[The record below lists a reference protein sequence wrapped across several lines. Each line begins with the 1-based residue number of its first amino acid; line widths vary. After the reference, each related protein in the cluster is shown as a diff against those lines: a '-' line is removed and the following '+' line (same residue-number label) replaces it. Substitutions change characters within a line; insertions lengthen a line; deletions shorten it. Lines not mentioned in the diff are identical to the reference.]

1 MKKIQSKF
9 SATLVFALVAAA
21 ASFGVST
28 ANAAPI
34 DVSYLQTCLKV
45 EGSSLD
51 VLVLMDSSA
60 SLRNSTKDDSWYPK
74 YKAGSDPEKM
84 RGKILTSSLKIL
96 RSLAQ
101 ESDRAF
107 NISLRNFGNNS
118 NPKELKNLQSHWQ
131 DWSAKTSNADLS
143 KFVDHALYDESTMTE
158 WTNGLITAK
167 NQFKQRIGQ
176 AELAGTKSCPI
187 MFWITD
193 GAATDSTDPICV
205 ENTNASISW
214 FRENN
219 VLVLGGL
226 LQPKDDKYRVDP
238 REFQSIVTGENCG
251 RYEEEWT
258 RGEVIEANDV
268 SDLAWGF
275 IGLIASIKNLVDLNS
290 EDSTFYVDPSTSHIE
305 ISIRGDQKTWQVIQP
320 DGKIFC
326 SSSNRGEN
334 CRVSPPDEIGITTI
348 VIYPERPTDADGTWG
363 VTPKFSDENIK
374 VYGGLDS
381 SGPIPRAKQAKL
393 LINPKASS
401 EVDEGK
407 DVSFEAKLVNAD
419 GSPFSLVGF
428 KTVSIC
434 AKVDSA
440 KNSKCN
446 SGSASTSLSVS
457 PTTSDKSVAFEAI
470 LVSARDS
477 SREYRIVA
485 SARLNVIQSGVFPSL
500 VCDEDPCELTSLAN
514 KNKKAESNLRVVAAK
529 DGSTAGRVSIVG
541 FTVLSD
547 TVENR
552 GDGNFEFRL
561 QKMNGSDVELN
572 SQGEYLSPGD
582 ELRLTV
588 STDIAGNSEIQ
599 GVIKYKVFSDGKEI
613 VRQLPYK
620 FEVGSKKN
628 FPLQIALVLL
638 AYLLTVGLP
647 YLYLLWSARRA
658 AVLNV
663 PGDDY
668 SFVSLPFEITKDGK
682 LKGVG
687 ELPTGVTF
695 APDYTKLEKRTLDS
709 GSKEVFLD
717 KVKVSV
723 IPPKWNPFTPAK
735 TKAEFSEG
743 YLISTAS
750 HEGIAFQN
758 VSFVS
763 SLIDEVIVY
772 FPEEG
777 NITAVKPVSNE
788 AIVDDIGLSF
798 RDSAYENKITEGLS
812 EPTGPV
818 TGNVLFIV
826 SPYVNNN
833 TGLNREK
840 SLLAAVAKLNAT
852 VEGLNFIEDIANLRA
867 VALKDALVR
876 EEAEKAQEKAGQE
889 KEDKKGTGKK
899 GTGKKGTGKKGNKN
913 ENKTDGNEMPPG
925 SSDDDDWG
933 GSSSSHGK
941 SQDLPG
947 SGKSS
952 DSWD

>member
-131 DWSAKTSNADLS
+131 DWSAKTSDADLS

-275 IGLIASIKNLVDLNS
+275 IGLIASIKNLVNLNS
-290 EDSTFYVDPSTSHIE
+290 DDSTFYVDPSTSHIE

-334 CRVSPPDEIGITTI
+334 CTVSPPDEIGITTI
-348 VIYPERPTDADGTWG
+348 VIYPERPTDADGTWE
-363 VTPKFSDENIK
+363 VSPKFSDESMQ

-393 LINPKASS
+393 LINPKSA

-407 DVSFEAKLVNAD
+407 DISFEAKLVNAD
-419 GSPFSLVGF
+419 GSPFSLDGF
-428 KTVSIC
+428 KTISIC

-446 SGSASTSLSVS
+446 NGSTSTSLSVS

-470 LVSARDS
+470 LVSARGES

-485 SARLNVIQSGVFPSL
+485 SARINVIPSGAFPSL
-500 VCDEDPCELTSLAN
+500 ICEEDPCELTSLAN
-514 KNKKAESNLRVVAAK
+514 KNKEAVSNLRVVPAK
-529 DGSTAGRVSIVG
+529 NGSSAGRVSVIG

-547 TVENR
+547 NVENR

-561 QKMNGSDVELN
+561 QKVIGSDIDSN
-572 SQGEYLSPGD
+572 SQGDYLSPGD
-582 ELRLTV
+582 EIRLTV
-588 STDIAGNSEIQ
+588 STDIAGDSEIQ

-668 SFVSLPFEITKDGK
+668 SFLSLPFEITNDGR

-818 TGNVLFIV
+818 TGDVLFIV

-852 VEGLNFIEDIANLRA
+852 VEGLNFSEDIANLRA
-867 VALKDALVR
+867 GALKDALAR
-876 EEAEKAQEKAGQE
+876 EEAEKVQEKAEQE

-899 GTGKKGTGKKGNKN
+899 GKKNAD
-913 ENKTDGNEMPPG
+913 KTAVSDISSG
-925 SSDDDDWG
+925 SSDDDWG
-933 GSSSSHGK
+933 GGSTSNGTSKDS
-941 SQDLPG
+941 PE

-952 DSWD
+952 GSWD

>member
-21 ASFGVST
+21 ASFGVNA

-60 SLRNSTKDDSWYPK
+60 SLRDARADDGYVRDNKD
-74 YKAGSDPEKM
+74 GSDPEQM
-84 RGKILTSSLKIL
+84 RGKILKSSLKIL

-131 DWSAKTSNADLS
+131 DWSAKTSDADLN
-143 KFVDHALYDESTMTE
+143 KFVDNALYDDSTMTE
-158 WTNGLITAK
+158 WTSGLATAK

-176 AELAGTKSCPI
+176 AELAGTKSCAI

-193 GAATDSTDPICV
+193 GAPTDSTAPICA
-205 ENTNASISW
+205 ENSSASINW
-214 FRENN
+214 FRANN
-219 VLVLGGL
+219 ILVLGGL
-226 LQPKDDKYRVDP
+226 LQPKEGTARVGAGQFRP
-238 REFQSIVTGENCG
+238 IVTGENEKCG
-251 RYEEEWT
+251 RNEQGWT

-268 SDLAWGF
+268 SDLAWRF

-305 ISIRGDQKTWQVIQP
+305 ISIRGDQKIWEVKQP
-320 DGKIFC
+320 DDKVFC
-326 SSSNRGEN
+326 SSSNLGDR
-334 CRVSPPDEIGITTI
+334 CKVLADSEIGITTI
-348 VIYPERPTDADGTWG
+348 VVYPERPTKAGGTWE
-363 VTPKFSDENIK
+363 VSPKFSDESMQ

-393 LINPKASS
+393 LINPKSA

-407 DVSFEAKLVNAD
+407 DISFEAKLVNAD
-419 GSPFSLVGF
+419 GSPFSLDGF
-428 KTVSIC
+428 KTISIC

-446 SGSASTSLSVS
+446 NGSTSTSLSVS

-470 LVSARDS
+470 LVSARGES

-485 SARLNVIQSGVFPSL
+485 SARINVIPSGAFPSL
-500 VCDEDPCELTSLAN
+500 ICEEDPCELTSLAN
-514 KNKKAESNLRVVAAK
+514 KNKEAVSNLRVVPAK
-529 DGSTAGRVSIVG
+529 NGSSAGRVSVIG

-547 TVENR
+547 KVENR
-552 GDGNFEFRL
+552 GDGNFEFNF
-561 QKMNGSDVELN
+561 QKINGSDVDLN
-572 SQGEYLSPGD
+572 SQGDYLSPGD

-588 STDIAGNSEIQ
+588 STDIAGDSEIQ

-628 FPLQIALVLL
+628 WPLLFALVLA

-668 SFVSLPFEITKDGK
+668 SFLSLPFEITNDGR

-818 TGNVLFIV
+818 TGDVLFIV

-852 VEGLNFIEDIANLRA
+852 VEGLNFSEDIANLRA
-867 VALKDALVR
+867 GALKDALAR
-876 EEAEKAQEKAGQE
+876 EEAEKVQEKAEQE
-889 KEDKKGTGKK
+889 KDDKKGTGKK
-899 GTGKKGTGKKGNKN
+899 GKKNAD
-913 ENKTDGNEMPPG
+913 KTAVSDISSG
-925 SSDDDDWG
+925 SSDDDWG
-933 GSSSSHGK
+933 GGSTSNGTSKDS
-941 SQDLPG
+941 PE

>member
-131 DWSAKTSNADLS
+131 DWSAKTSDADLS

-275 IGLIASIKNLVDLNS
+275 IGLIASIKNLVNLNS
-290 EDSTFYVDPSTSHIE
+290 DDSTFYVDPSTSHIE

-334 CRVSPPDEIGITTI
+334 CTVSPPDEIGITTI
-348 VIYPERPTDADGTWG
+348 VIYPERPTDADGTWE
-363 VTPKFSDENIK
+363 VSPKFSDESMQ

-393 LINPKASS
+393 LINPKSA

-407 DVSFEAKLVNAD
+407 DISFEAKLVNAD
-419 GSPFSLVGF
+419 GSPFSLDGF
-428 KTVSIC
+428 KTISIC

-446 SGSASTSLSVS
+446 NGSTSTSLSVS

-470 LVSARDS
+470 LVSARGES

-485 SARLNVIQSGVFPSL
+485 SARINVIPSGAFPSL
-500 VCDEDPCELTSLAN
+500 ICEEDPCELTSLAN
-514 KNKKAESNLRVVAAK
+514 KNKEAVSNLRVVPAK
-529 DGSTAGRVSIVG
+529 NGSSAGRVSVIG

-547 TVENR
+547 NVENR

-561 QKMNGSDVELN
+561 QKVIGSDIDSN
-572 SQGEYLSPGD
+572 SQGDYLSPGD
-582 ELRLTV
+582 EIRLTV
-588 STDIAGNSEIQ
+588 STDIAGDSEIQ

-668 SFVSLPFEITKDGK
+668 SFLSLPFEITNDGR

-818 TGNVLFIV
+818 TGDVLFIV

-852 VEGLNFIEDIANLRA
+852 VEGLNFSEDIANLRA
-867 VALKDALVR
+867 GALKDALAR
-876 EEAEKAQEKAGQE
+876 EEAEKVQEKAEQE

-899 GTGKKGTGKKGNKN
+899 GKKNAD
-913 ENKTDGNEMPPG
+913 KTAVSDISSG
-925 SSDDDDWG
+925 SSDDDWG
-933 GSSSSHGK
+933 GGSTSNGTSKDS
-941 SQDLPG
+941 PE

>member
-131 DWSAKTSNADLS
+131 DWSAKTSDADLS

-275 IGLIASIKNLVDLNS
+275 IGLIASIKNLVNLNS
-290 EDSTFYVDPSTSHIE
+290 DDSTFYVDPSTSHIE

-334 CRVSPPDEIGITTI
+334 CTVSPPDEIGITTI
-348 VIYPERPTDADGTWG
+348 VIYPERPTDADGTWE
-363 VTPKFSDENIK
+363 VSPKFSDESMQ

-393 LINPKASS
+393 LINPKSA

-407 DVSFEAKLVNAD
+407 DISFEAKLVNAD
-419 GSPFSLVGF
+419 GSPFSLDGF
-428 KTVSIC
+428 KTISIC

-446 SGSASTSLSVS
+446 NGSTSTSLSVS

-470 LVSARDS
+470 LVSARGES

-485 SARLNVIQSGVFPSL
+485 SARINVIPSGAFPSL
-500 VCDEDPCELTSLAN
+500 ICEEDPCELTSLAN
-514 KNKKAESNLRVVAAK
+514 KNKEAVSNLRVVPAK
-529 DGSTAGRVSIVG
+529 NGSSAGRVSVIG

-547 TVENR
+547 NVENR

-561 QKMNGSDVELN
+561 QKVIGSDIDSN

-582 ELRLTV
+582 EIRLTV
-588 STDIAGNSEIQ
+588 STDIAGDSEIQ

-668 SFVSLPFEITKDGK
+668 SFLSLPFEITNDGR

-818 TGNVLFIV
+818 TGDVLFIV

-852 VEGLNFIEDIANLRA
+852 VEGLNFSEDIANLRA
-867 VALKDALVR
+867 GALKDALAR
-876 EEAEKAQEKAGQE
+876 EEAEKVQEKAEQE

-899 GTGKKGTGKKGNKN
+899 GKKNAD
-913 ENKTDGNEMPPG
+913 KTAVSDISSG
-925 SSDDDDWG
+925 SSDDDWG
-933 GSSSSHGK
+933 GGSTSNGTSKDS
-941 SQDLPG
+941 PE

-952 DSWD
+952 GSWD

>member
-131 DWSAKTSNADLS
+131 DWSAKTSDADLS

-275 IGLIASIKNLVDLNS
+275 IGLIASIKNLVNLNS
-290 EDSTFYVDPSTSHIE
+290 DDSTFYVDPSTSHIE

-334 CRVSPPDEIGITTI
+334 CTVSPPDEIGITTI
-348 VIYPERPTDADGTWG
+348 VIYPERPTDADGTWE
-363 VTPKFSDENIK
+363 VSPKFSDESMQ

-393 LINPKASS
+393 LINPKSA

-407 DVSFEAKLVNAD
+407 DISFEAKLVNAD
-419 GSPFSLVGF
+419 GSPFSLDGF
-428 KTVSIC
+428 KTISIC

-446 SGSASTSLSVS
+446 NGSTSTSLSVS

-470 LVSARDS
+470 LVSARGES

-485 SARLNVIQSGVFPSL
+485 SARINVIPSGAFPSL
-500 VCDEDPCELTSLAN
+500 ICEEDPCELTSLAN
-514 KNKKAESNLRVVAAK
+514 KNKEAVSNLRVVPAK
-529 DGSTAGRVSIVG
+529 NGSSAGRVSVIG

-547 TVENR
+547 NVENR

-561 QKMNGSDVELN
+561 QKVIGSDIDSN

-582 ELRLTV
+582 EIRLTV
-588 STDIAGNSEIQ
+588 STDIAGDSEIQ

-668 SFVSLPFEITKDGK
+668 SFLSLPFEITNDGR

-750 HEGIAFQN
+750 HEGIVFQN

-818 TGNVLFIV
+818 TGDVLFIV

-852 VEGLNFIEDIANLRA
+852 VEGLNFSEDIANLRA
-867 VALKDALVR
+867 GALKDALAR
-876 EEAEKAQEKAGQE
+876 EEAEKVQEKAEQE

-899 GTGKKGTGKKGNKN
+899 GKKNAD
-913 ENKTDGNEMPPG
+913 KTAVSDISSG
-925 SSDDDDWG
+925 SSDDDWG
-933 GSSSSHGK
+933 GGSTSNGTSKDS
-941 SQDLPG
+941 PE

>member
-21 ASFGVST
+21 ASFGVNS

-60 SLRNSTKDDSWYPK
+60 SLRDARPDDGYVRNNPN
-74 YKAGSDPEKM
+74 GSDPEKI
-84 RGKILTSSLKIL
+84 RGKILKSSLKIL

-131 DWSAKTSNADLS
+131 DWSAKTSDVDLN
-143 KFVDHALYDESTMTE
+143 KFVDNALYDDSTMTE
-158 WTNGLITAK
+158 WTSGLATAK

-176 AELAGTKSCPI
+176 AELADTKSCSI

-193 GAATDSTDPICV
+193 GAPTDSTAPICA
-205 ENTNASISW
+205 ENSSASINW

-219 VLVLGGL
+219 ILVLGGL
-226 LQPKDDKYRVDP
+226 LKPKEGDAGQFRP
-238 REFQSIVTGENCG
+238 IVTGENCG
-251 RYEEEWT
+251 RNEPGWT

-305 ISIRGDQKTWQVIQP
+305 ISIRGDQKIWEVKQP
-320 DGKIFC
+320 DGKVFC
-326 SSSNRGEN
+326 SSSSLGDR
-334 CRVSPPDEIGITTI
+334 CKVLADSEIGITTI
-348 VIYPERPTDADGTWG
+348 VVYPERPTNADGTWE
-363 VTPKFSDENIK
+363 VSPKFSDESMK

-381 SGPIPRAKQAKL
+381 SGPITRPNQAKL
-393 LINPKASS
+393 LINPKVA

-419 GSPFSLVGF
+419 GSPFSLAGF

-446 SGSASTSLSVS
+446 SGSASTSLAVS

-470 LVSARDS
+470 LISARDS

-485 SARLNVIQSGVFPSL
+485 SARINVIPSGAFPSL
-500 VCDEDPCELTSLAN
+500 ICEKDPCELTSLAN
-514 KNKKAESNLRVVAAK
+514 KNKAAVSNLRVVPAK
-529 DGSTAGRVSIVG
+529 NGSSAGRVSIVG

-547 TVENR
+547 KVENR
-552 GDGNFEFRL
+552 GDGNFEFNF
-561 QKMNGSDVELN
+561 QKINGSDVELN

-582 ELRLTV
+582 ELKLTV
-588 STDIAGNSEIQ
+588 STDIAGDSEIQ

-613 VRQLPYK
+613 VRQLPFK

-663 PGDDY
+663 PDDEY
-668 SFVSLPFEITKDGK
+668 SFISLPFEITSDGK

-687 ELPTGVTF
+687 ERPAGVTF
-695 APDYTKLEKRTLDS
+695 APDYKRLEKRTLEP
-709 GSKEVFLD
+709 GTREVFLD
-717 KVKVSV
+717 KVKVSA
-723 IPPKWNPFTPAK
+723 IPPKWNPFSPAK
-735 TKAEFSEG
+735 TKAEFSDG

-750 HEGIAFQN
+750 HEGIAYQT
-758 VSFVS
+758 VQFVS
-763 SLIDEVIVY
+763 SLIDEAIVY

-777 NITAVKPVSNE
+777 NITAVKQVNNE
-788 AIVDDIGLSF
+788 VVIDDGGLGF
-798 RDSAYENKITEGLS
+798 MDSAYENKIVEGLS

-818 TGNVLFIV
+818 SGNVLFVV
-826 SPYVNNN
+826 SPYVSSN

-840 SLLAAVAKLNAT
+840 SLLALVAKLNAA
-852 VEGLNFIEDIANLRA
+852 VEDLNFSEDISNLRA
-867 VALKDALVR
+867 GALKDALTR
-876 EEAEKAQEKAGQE
+876 EEAEKVQEKVEQE
-889 KEDKKGTGKK
+889 KKDKKGTGKK
-899 GTGKKGTGKKGNKN
+899 GKKN
-913 ENKTDGNEMPPG
+913 EDKTVVSDTSSG
-925 SSDDDDWG
+925 SSDDDWG
-933 GSSSSHGK
+933 GGSTSNGTSKDS
-941 SQDLPG
+941 PE

>member
-131 DWSAKTSNADLS
+131 DWSAKTSDADLS

-275 IGLIASIKNLVDLNS
+275 IGLIASIKNLVNLNS
-290 EDSTFYVDPSTSHIE
+290 DDSTFYVDPSTSHIE

-334 CRVSPPDEIGITTI
+334 CTVSPPDEIGITTI
-348 VIYPERPTDADGTWG
+348 VIYPERPTDADGTWE
-363 VTPKFSDENIK
+363 VSPKFSDESMQ

-393 LINPKASS
+393 LINPKSA

-407 DVSFEAKLVNAD
+407 DISFEAKLVNAD
-419 GSPFSLVGF
+419 GSPFSLDGF
-428 KTVSIC
+428 KTISIC

-446 SGSASTSLSVS
+446 NGSTSTSLSVS

-470 LVSARDS
+470 LVSARGES

-485 SARLNVIQSGVFPSL
+485 SARINVIPSGAFPSL
-500 VCDEDPCELTSLAN
+500 ICEEDPCELTSLAN
-514 KNKKAESNLRVVAAK
+514 KNKEAVSNLRVVPAK
-529 DGSTAGRVSIVG
+529 NGSSAGRVSVIG

-547 TVENR
+547 NVENR

-561 QKMNGSDVELN
+561 QKVIGSDIDSN

-588 STDIAGNSEIQ
+588 STDIAGDSEIQ

-668 SFVSLPFEITKDGK
+668 SFLSLPFEITNDGR

-818 TGNVLFIV
+818 TGDVLFIV

-852 VEGLNFIEDIANLRA
+852 VEGLNFSEDIANLRA
-867 VALKDALVR
+867 GALKDALAR
-876 EEAEKAQEKAGQE
+876 EEAEKVQEKAEQE

-899 GTGKKGTGKKGNKN
+899 GKKNAD
-913 ENKTDGNEMPPG
+913 KTAVSDISSG
-925 SSDDDDWG
+925 SSDDDWG
-933 GSSSSHGK
+933 GGSTSNGTSKDS
-941 SQDLPG
+941 PE

>member
-1 MKKIQSKF
+1 
-9 SATLVFALVAAA
+9 
-21 ASFGVST
+21 VST

-131 DWSAKTSNADLS
+131 DWSAKTSDADLS

-275 IGLIASIKNLVDLNS
+275 IGLIASIKNLVNLNS
-290 EDSTFYVDPSTSHIE
+290 DDSTFYVDPSTSHIE

-334 CRVSPPDEIGITTI
+334 CTVSPPDEIGITTI
-348 VIYPERPTDADGTWG
+348 VIYPERPTDADGTWE
-363 VTPKFSDENIK
+363 VSPKFSDESMQ

-393 LINPKASS
+393 LINPKSA

-407 DVSFEAKLVNAD
+407 DISFEAKLVNAD
-419 GSPFSLVGF
+419 GSPFSLDGF
-428 KTVSIC
+428 KTISIC

-446 SGSASTSLSVS
+446 NGSTSTSLSVS

-470 LVSARDS
+470 LVSARGES

-485 SARLNVIQSGVFPSL
+485 SARINVIPSGAFPSL
-500 VCDEDPCELTSLAN
+500 ICEEDPCELTSLAN
-514 KNKKAESNLRVVAAK
+514 KNKEAVSNLRVVPAK
-529 DGSTAGRVSIVG
+529 NGSSAGRVSVIG

-547 TVENR
+547 NVENR

-561 QKMNGSDVELN
+561 QKVIGSDIDSN

-582 ELRLTV
+582 EIRLTV
-588 STDIAGNSEIQ
+588 STDIAGDSEIQ

-668 SFVSLPFEITKDGK
+668 SFLSLPFEITNDGR

-818 TGNVLFIV
+818 TGDVLFIV

-852 VEGLNFIEDIANLRA
+852 VEGLNFSEDIANLRA
-867 VALKDALVR
+867 GALKDALAR
-876 EEAEKAQEKAGQE
+876 EEAEKVQEKAEQE

-899 GTGKKGTGKKGNKN
+899 GKKNAD
-913 ENKTDGNEMPPG
+913 KTAVSDISSG
-925 SSDDDDWG
+925 SSDDDWG
-933 GSSSSHGK
+933 GGSTSNGTSKDS
-941 SQDLPG
+941 PE